1 MQFPG
6 IDESPGFPDHRK
18 RPHASNPRCI
28 LACLNTFPDPDSTM
42 KRRQFLLASCLSI
55 LATST
60 GVTSSAENRG
70 KIRKAVKYHMVTGN
84 LSVREK
90 FQLVKDLG
98 FDGIETRVA
107 LGEKNRKLIDAYRDA
122 SQQTGLP
129 IHGVIHS
136 SNPTLK
142 EAVAQAKYLGA
153 NSVLHVVPYNQKLG
167 FFENYRKT
175 QQTIQAAIPAAEKD
189 QVMILLENVWAT
201 FLIDPVA
208 MAKYIDELDS
218 AMVGSYFDVGNVVR
232 WGWPPH
238 WIEVLGSRIKKL
250 DIKEYDLKIAMNE
263 GMRSGFRQPL
273 GSGSI
278 DWEKVRDQLAKI
290 RYQGW
295 ATAEV
300 KGGDRNRLKDIAE
313 QMNHVLDLG

>member
-1 MQFPG
+1 
-6 IDESPGFPDHRK
+6 
-18 RPHASNPRCI
+18 
-28 LACLNTFPDPDSTM
+28 M
-42 KRRQFLLASCLSI
+42 KRRDFLLASC
-55 LATST
+55 ATTVASSAT
-60 GVTSSAENRG
+60 DVTSAENTN
-70 KIRKAVKYHMVTGN
+70 KIKKAVKYHMVSGK
-84 LSVREK
+84 LSVQDK

-107 LGEKNRKLIDAYRDA
+107 LGEKNKGLVDSYLNA
-122 SQQTGLP
+122 SHKTGLP

-142 EAVAQAKYLGA
+142 EAVEQASYLGA

-167 FFENYRKT
+167 YFENYQKT
-175 QQTIQAAIPAAEKD
+175 QSTIRAAVSRAEQKR
-189 QVMILLENVWAT
+189 VMILLENVWAT

-208 MAKYIDELDS
+208 MAKYIDEIDS
-218 AMVGSYFDVGNVVR
+218 PMVGAYFDVGNVVR

-250 DIKEYDLKIAMNE
+250 DIKEYDLQIGMSE
-263 GMRSGFRQPL
+263 GMRNGFRQPL

-278 DWEKVRDQLAKI
+278 DWKRVRKELAAIK
-290 RYQGW
+290 YQGW

-300 KGGDRNRLKDIAE
+300 KGGDRARLTDIAS
-313 QMNHVLDLG
+313 QMNDVLQI

>member
-1 MQFPG
+1 MINFPSTHRMNFPNSTPSKVPVY
-6 IDESPGFPDHRK
+6 IDP
-18 RPHASNPRCI
+18 
-28 LACLNTFPDPDSTM
+28 LAFLPTAPSSKM
-42 KRRQFLLASCLSI
+42 KRRNFLLATCALTVASTTKI
-55 LATST
+55 AT
-60 GVTSSAENRG
+60 GAENSD
-70 KIRKAVKYHMVTGN
+70 KIKKAVKYHMVTGKR
-84 LSVREK
+84 SVQEK

-107 LGEKNRKLIDAYRDA
+107 LGEKNRALVDSYLDA
-122 SQQTGLP
+122 SQKTGLP

-142 EAVAQAKYLGA
+142 EAVDQAAYLGA
-153 NSVLHVVPYNQKLG
+153 HSVLHVVPYNQKIG
-167 FFENYRKT
+167 YFENYQNT
-175 QQTIQAAIPAAEKD
+175 QQTIRAATSQAEAK

-208 MAKYIDELDS
+208 MAKYIDEINS
-218 AMVGSYFDVGNVVR
+218 PMVGAYFDVGNVVR

-263 GMRSGFRQPL
+263 GMRNGFQPPL
-273 GSGSI
+273 GSGSV
-278 DWEKVRDQLAKI
+278 DWKKVREELARIK
-290 RYQGW
+290 YEGW

-300 KGGDRNRLKDIAE
+300 KGGDRARLEEIAT
-313 QMNHVLDLG
+313 QMNDVLQI